1 MRVRPRWTLLTLGAL
16 LVVLLFSYP
25 VLRKLIPSRAAST
38 VDFAL
43 ASEAQRAV
51 FAQMRQTPGAAATTY
66 AAMLINTFVA
76 PTGDAPTPD
85 SSVMTAIKSGEFI
98 QIDAI
103 HSAKGHAT
111 LYRRPDDSLLLR
123 FDDFSITNGPT
134 LNVYLSTAVLP
145 KTAAELQTG
154 QSQISLGP
162 LRGTI
167 GSQNYTRVPLGL
179 DLTRWKSV
187 VIYSEDLK
195 TVYSSATLS

>member
-1 MRVRPRWTLLTLGAL
+1 
-16 LVVLLFSYP
+16 
-25 VLRKLIPSRAAST
+25 
-38 VDFAL
+38 
-43 ASEAQRAV
+43 
-51 FAQMRQTPGAAATTY
+51 
-66 AAMLINTFVA
+66 
-76 PTGDAPTPD
+76 
-85 SSVMTAIKSGEFI
+85 
-98 QIDAI
+98 
-103 HSAKGHAT
+103 
-111 LYRRPDDSLLLR
+111 
-123 FDDFSITNGPT
+123 
-134 LNVYLSTAVLP
+134 VYLSTAVLP